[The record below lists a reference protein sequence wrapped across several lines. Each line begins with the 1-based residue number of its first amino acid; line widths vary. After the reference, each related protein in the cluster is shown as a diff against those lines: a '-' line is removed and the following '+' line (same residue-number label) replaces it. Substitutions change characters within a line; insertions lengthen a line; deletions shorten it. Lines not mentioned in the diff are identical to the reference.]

1 MSAELKACPFCGGQA
16 KSEETICDGSVRCQK
31 CNAKFVCNHGRVT
44 DDGLADAIAAWNRRT
59 DLTPPA
65 ADYVAG
71 LEAAMIVY
79 RDNLWREIMGGEGCR
94 GHPCCVSPKGEGCDC
109 HDKFERIEKYAGDQ
123 ALAARPAAPDTRVTL
138 SQIADWFDAV
148 ANPAR
153 AQSPQ
158 HMAANYRDRL
168 HAIINGGQDRG

>member
-1 MSAELKACPFCGGQA
+1 MITPEKIWVWIEQLHGYESLSASDQPRA
-16 KSEETICDGSVRCQK
+16 DGFPTVEYTR
-31 CNAKFVCNHGRVT
+31 A
-44 DDGLADAIAAWNRRT
+44 

-71 LEAAMIVY
+71 LEAAMRY
-79 RDNLWREIMGGEGCR
+79 YAD
-94 GHPCCVSPKGEGCDC
+94 
-109 HDKFERIEKYAGDQ
+109 DKNGNDGWTADQ
-123 ALAARPAAPDTRVTL
+123 SVAIAALAARPASPDTRVVTL

>member
-1 MSAELKACPFCGGQA
+1 MNAPDKIWAKAQEWP
-16 KSEETICDGSVRCQK
+16 KGS
-31 CNAKFVCNHGRVT
+31 GRTVVYAT
-44 DDGLADAIAAWNRRT
+44 ATQDPDEPNIPQYTRT